1 MKFRGGVLFSFLF
14 AWACAEEPAP
24 TASYEEHMA
33 AAREAFADEDWK
45 TLAAAMD
52 GAQTHRP
59 FSLYITKNRVLAHEL
74 NGKRKKSLAIVRM
87 IAERGLTIDLSGHDA
102 FDALKS
108 DSAFG
113 DIGALME
120 ENEKPFGD
128 PFVIEVNEKTDL
140 LPEAIALRDNSNF
153 LIGGVR
159 GGEIVPL
166 GAIPAVIV
174 ANGGVFDMEVRA
186 NVVWAAVNN
195 QLAYKNEDNA
205 APSGSV
211 QSFDL
216 TSALRLEEI
225 PLGGEDTLI
234 GDLEI
239 TRDGVMY
246 ASDSNTPR
254 IFRVG
259 PGDDR
264 PTTEITDPRF
274 VNLQGIAL
282 DEENG
287 RLFLA
292 DYLTGLW
299 SINLESSEAQL
310 IANDA
315 DAHLG
320 GIDGLYYYQ
329 GDLIGVQNGTTP
341 HRIVRIDLSEG
352 GTAVTG
358 LEVLAQNLPQWNEP
372 THGVVH
378 GDVFYYIATSNWPS
392 YDAEN
397 GWAEREDNPPQ
408 PLRIMKAPLN

>member
-1 MKFRGGVLFSFLF
+1 MNFRIGVLLSLLF
-14 AWACAEEPAP
+14 VWACAEESAP
-24 TASYEEHMA
+24 TASYEESMA
-33 AAREAFADEDWK
+33 AAREAFAAEDWK
-45 TLAAAMD
+45 TLAASLD
-52 GAQTHRP
+52 GAQNHRP
-59 FSLYITKNRVLAHEL
+59 YSLYITKNRVLAHEL
-74 NGKRKKSLAIVRM
+74 NGKRKKALAIMRKV
-87 IAERGLTIDLSGHDA
+87 AERGLTLDLSGHEA

-108 DSAFG
+108 DGAFG
-113 DIGALME
+113 EIGALME
-120 ENEKPFGD
+120 ENAKAFGD
-128 PFVIEVNEKTDL
+128 PFVIEIKEKTDL
-140 LPEAIALRDNSNF
+140 LPEAITLRDNDNF

-159 GGEIVPL
+159 SGEITPL
-166 GAIPAVIV
+166 GAGPAVIV

-195 QLAYKNEDNA
+195 QLAYKNEDSS
-205 APSGSV
+205 APTASV

-225 PLGGEDTLI
+225 PLGGDDTLI

-239 TRDGVMY
+239 SRDGVIY
-246 ASDSNTPR
+246 ASDSITPR

-259 PGDDR
+259 PDDDR
-264 PTTEITDPRF
+264 ETIEITDPRF

-287 RLFLA
+287 RLFVA

-299 SINLESSEAQL
+299 SMNLESSEALL

-329 GDLIGVQNGTTP
+329 GKLIGVQNGTTP
-341 HRIVRIDLSEG
+341 HRIVRISLSEDG
-352 GTAVTG
+352 MSATG
-358 LEVLAQNLPQWNEP
+358 LEVLAQNMPQWNEP

-378 GDVFYYIATSNWPS
+378 GDVFYYIAASNWPS

-397 GWAEREDNPPQ
+397 DWAEREDNPPQ
-408 PLRIMKAPLN
+408 PLRIMSAPLD